1 MSGFSSLLSQFK
13 QTTQQ
18 AASTIGAADKLGE
31 ASDTKKR
38 SRSIFEASNSNST
51 HQNVTSQS
59 KLPKHQQYVYPTTP
73 VQTIYIACPAYAE
86 TGGPEALHQLCH
98 MINTGEYSYANDDDG
113 DQTAAVNMKNNEL
126 TDASSTQYDE
136 FGRAIATKC
145 NKDDVGTTDTTNCTE
160 HAEARKKKNVVKA
173 YMLYLRE
180 RSNGLEH
187 IQTTR
192 ARSSKYDRYDAPL
205 ATTLP
210 LSSSTQDFV
219 IDRGGS
225 TSINEYTSDL
235 VIWPECWTHLIDSL
249 QQPITEDGQS
259 NNQGKKYQ
267 IAIWW
272 LSVNNNKGRFLPH
285 QFSLRCDILHLVQ
298 STYAKEYVSSKLLLG
313 RKSSSTMSGKSEEKD
328 EEKEDR
334 VLNVMNMTEFISYAS
349 PTFSPKP
356 KINADKE
363 EDVERD
369 LDVVYNTAKG
379 MHYTDEIIKRA
390 CGKKAKTNPDGSVVG
405 GGLKFNPIGKGVG
418 GRERMTEEEVVALLK
433 RSKVVRIILSLLY
446 VSVFRWLSHSLYTT
460 FIISLVYR
468 FWTTPGNG

>member
-18 AASTIGAADKLGE
+18 AASSIGAADQLGGE
-31 ASDTKKR
+31 GSDTKKR
-38 SRSIFEASNSNST
+38 SRSIFEASSSKST
-51 HQNVTSQS
+51 HQHVTSQS
-59 KLPKHQQYVYPTTP
+59 KLPKQQQKHQQYVYPTTP

-98 MINTGEYSYANDDDG
+98 MINTGEYSYTNDDDG
-113 DQTAAVNMKNNEL
+113 DQTAAVNEKNNEQ

-145 NKDDVGTTDTTNCTE
+145 NKDDMGTAGTNKVSE
-160 HAEARKKKNVVKA
+160 HSEARKKKNVVKA

-225 TSINEYTSDL
+225 NSINEYTSDL

-249 QQPITEDGQS
+249 QQPIAEDGQS
-259 NNQGKKYQ
+259 NNQAKKYQ

-285 QFSLRCDILHLVQ
+285 QFGLRCDILHLVQ
-298 STYAKEYVSSKLLLG
+298 STYAKEYVSSKLMLG

-349 PTFSPKP
+349 PTFSPKS
-356 KINADKE
+356 KINTDKE
-363 EDVERD
+363 KEDVERD

-433 RSKVVRIILSLLY
+433 RSKVVSI
-446 VSVFRWLSHSLYTT
+446 
-460 FIISLVYR
+460 
-468 FWTTPGNG
+468 